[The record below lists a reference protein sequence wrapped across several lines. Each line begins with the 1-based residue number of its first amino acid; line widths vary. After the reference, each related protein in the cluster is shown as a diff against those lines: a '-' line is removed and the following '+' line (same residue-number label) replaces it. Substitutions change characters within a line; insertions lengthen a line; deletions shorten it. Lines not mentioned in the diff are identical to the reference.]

1 MSKQTKYD
9 SPTVLKEDDRHH
21 TKKKKKHGQT
31 NPHVSTGLAFKKKKK
46 RNRCDQFLQKAGL
59 NIPATSTSAALSLE
73 EG

>member
-21 TKKKKKHGQT
+21 TKKKNHGQT

-46 RNRCDQFLQKAGL
+46 KEQV
-59 NIPATSTSAALSLE
+59 
-73 EG
+73 